1 MPTKVQ
7 DKVSPFLS
15 LHNDVNKNLL
25 LSNIVVFNVLRNSDD
40 DDVDFGKT
48 FPMASTI
55 DETWI

>member
-7 DKVSPFLS
+7 DKVSSFLS
-15 LHNDVNKNLL
+15 LHNDINKNLL

-48 FPMASTI
+48 FLMPTTI